1 MSSEFDN
8 VFDAINQWKL
18 VQDGSTGG
26 NPVKATIDSVFVV
39 VVVVKK

>member
-18 VQDGSTGG
+18 VQDRSTDG
-26 NPVKATIDSVFVV
+26 NPVKAR
-39 VVVVKK
+39 